1 MEKDKIKI
9 LLKKIGIKKTLQSLI
24 EIVDES
30 FDSHTV
36 PMWKY
41 RVIDDLENA
50 YEQFM
55 INTNSG
61 DYQDA

>member
-30 FDSHTV
+30 FDSDTV
-36 PMWKY
+36 PIWKY
-41 RVIDDLENA
+41 KVIDDLENA

>member
-30 FDSHTV
+30 FDSDTV
-36 PMWKY
+36 PIWKY

>member
-30 FDSHTV
+30 FDSNTV
-36 PMWKY
+36 PIWKY
-41 RVIDDLENA
+41 KVIDDLENA